1 MAVMIGRHERRKT
14 RQTTNRQWINFF
26 LALQST
32 TFKLL
37 RRLGFK
43 GNLPSNRQ
51 RRRRV
56 LGLGVARLSS
66 ENLTT
71 TRANTSFWPFSQ

>member
-1 MAVMIGRHERRKT
+1 MDATNGRET

-37 RRLGFK
+37 RRLGFA
-43 GNLPSNRQ
+43 GFLPANRQ
-51 RRRRV
+51 RRRGV

-66 ENLTT
+66 ENLTV
-71 TRANTSFWPFSQ
+71 TRINTSF